1 MLYNIKKSFAIH
13 HINVD
18 KYKIY
23 FEEYGSPDG
32 IPILFL
38 HGGPGSGCAE
48 SNKAIFNYKKFRVIF
63 LDQRGAGKSA
73 PKGSTYKN
81 TTQHLIDDI
90 ERVRNYL
97 NISAWLI
104 VGGSWGATLAVAYS
118 EIHYDRV
125 YGIIVRS
132 LFLATKKE
140 LEWAFFDAALKF
152 RPKLISDI
160 NKALNLKSLQNPIP
174 SLGKML
180 DSKSLKK
187 KCLAAEL
194 WLEYEGSLSTLESKE
209 NRIESILKNKD
220 YSDRR
225 LKNLPN
231 TPFIEWH
238 YIKNNFF
245 LKKNQLLKNKVK
257 IKELPIFIIQSDY
270 DLLCPPST
278 SYFFIEGLNKAKVYK
293 VSKAGHYISDPGIKE
308 KMKEV
313 IDSFTK

>member
-48 SNKAIFNYKKFRVIF
+48 SHKAIFNYKKFRVIF

-160 NKALNLKSLQNPIP
+160 NKALNLKTLQNPIP
-174 SLGKML
+174 ALGKML
-180 DSKSLKK
+180 DSQSSKK

-194 WLEYEGSLSTLESKE
+194 WLEYEGNLSTLESKE
-209 NRIESILKNKD
+209 NRIESILRNKD

-293 VSKAGHYISDPGIKE
+293 VGKAGHYISDPGIKE